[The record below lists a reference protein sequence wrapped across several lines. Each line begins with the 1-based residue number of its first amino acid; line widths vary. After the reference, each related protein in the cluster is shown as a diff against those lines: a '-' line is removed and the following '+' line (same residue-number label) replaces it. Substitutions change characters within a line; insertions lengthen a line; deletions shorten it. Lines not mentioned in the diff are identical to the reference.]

1 MTSRPIPQ
9 AADLF
14 GDIEATP
21 KVRLR
26 DYLPGLTVAGL
37 ATLAAGSLSQ
47 RYGAPLTLMSLL
59 IFFAR

>member
-1 MTSRPIPQ
+1 MASELPQ

-26 DYLPGLTVAGL
+26 DYGPGLMVAGWRRW
-37 ATLAAGSLSQ
+37 Q
-47 RYGAPLTLMSLL
+47 RRALPIAMP
-59 IFFAR
+59 RR